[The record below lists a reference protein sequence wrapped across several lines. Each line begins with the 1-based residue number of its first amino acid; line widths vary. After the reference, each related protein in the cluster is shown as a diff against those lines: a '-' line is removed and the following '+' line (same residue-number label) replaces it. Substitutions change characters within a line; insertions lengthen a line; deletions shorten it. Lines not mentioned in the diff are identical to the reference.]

1 MPHLIFSPH
10 CYLLWKFL
18 VIINYS
24 KFCMLHGTVE
34 WTICGCA
41 LSNGIFLFCSLLT
54 DFLGFNLAET
64 EEQSVSEMF
73 LQNFPPLPSCELL
86 DVNDDQTLPKLIEV
100 LEKRHKLRQ
109 MLSEEFA
116 KNGKNLNISVELEG
130 FFLAPLLLLLKGS
143 LLCQHEIRILSRLI
157 T

>member
-1 MPHLIFSPH
+1 MTHLIFSPH

-18 VIINYS
+18 VIVNYS
-24 KFCMLHGTVE
+24 KFCLLRGTVE
-34 WTICGCA
+34 WMICGCA

-116 KNGKNLNISVELEG
+116 KNGKNLNISVELDI
-130 FFLAPLLLLLKGS
+130 FFFGA
-143 LLCQHEIRILSRLI
+143 LI
-157 T
+157 TATQGISSVPTWDKNLV

>member
-1 MPHLIFSPH
+1 M
-10 CYLLWKFL
+10 
-18 VIINYS
+18 
-24 KFCMLHGTVE
+24 
-34 WTICGCA
+34 ICGCA

-116 KNGKNLNISVELEG
+116 KNGKNLSISVELDI
-130 FFLAPLLLLLKGS
+130 FFFGA
-143 LLCQHEIRILSRLI
+143 LI
-157 T
+157 TATQGISSVPT